1 MRLQRESSHR
11 FKHYSGILLFLIL
24 SGCAGSLLQ
33 KGPVDTAL
41 PKDMPKEMQ
50 DKFEVREA
58 TSSPSQAASSLPSGF
73 MVDAA
78 DSPTPSPVAQPESK
92 TKLGK
97 KKKKGKVTTP
107 DLSAPSLAKGGEKP
121 AQESSA
127 SNYPNRRPS
136 KDPLWVGEKQ
146 VWDITYFG
154 MSAGEFTLTTLPH
167 KVINNRKVYHIHGDA
182 VSSKV
187 FSLFY
192 RLDDKVDSFMDY
204 LGLFSHR
211 FHVLINESKQTRD
224 ALELNDS
231 DKGQTFYW
239 NRWTHVERGTT
250 ETKGFFPAPKF
261 AQDSLS
267 ALFFVRAKEE
277 LKDGEV
283 ITFPVISEGNH
294 WEAVITV
301 LRRQM
306 MDSPWGKVQTIVL
319 KPEHKLQGVLQK
331 TGDSFIWLTDDD
343 RRYVVRLE
351 AKVKI
356 GTVVGSLKSVEPGV
370 SP

>member
-1 MRLQRESSHR
+1 MRSQRVSTH
-11 FKHYSGILLFLIL
+11 FIQKLSGILLFIALG
-24 SGCAGSLLQ
+24 GCAGNLLK
-33 KGPVDTAL
+33 KGVGDSAL
-41 PKDMPKEMQ
+41 PEDLPKEMH
-50 DKFEVREA
+50 DKFEVREEG
-58 TSSPSQAASSLPSGF
+58 AAPRP
-73 MVDAA
+73 DAA
-78 DSPTPSPVAQPESK
+78 QGSPLPTGFVVDQPKASVSPTLLDRKAK
-92 TKLGK
+92 RT
-97 KKKKGKVTTP
+97 KKKKGKYAVP
-107 DLSAPSLAKGGEKP
+107 DLSAPLLAKDGEQAAADAP
-121 AQESSA
+121 QS
-127 SNYPNRRPS
+127 YPNRRPS
-136 KDPLWVGEKQ
+136 RDPLWVGEKQ

-154 MSAGEFTLTTLPH
+154 MSAGEFTLSTLPH
-167 KVINNRKVYHIHGDA
+167 KVINNRKVYHFHGDA

-187 FSLFY
+187 FSMFY
-192 RLDDKVDSFMDY
+192 RVDDKIDSFMDY

-211 FHVLINESKQTRD
+211 FHVVINESKQTRD

-231 DKGQTFYW
+231 EKGQTFYW
-239 NRWTHVERGTT
+239 NRWTHVDRGTT

-267 ALFFVRAKEE
+267 ALFFVRGRNE
-277 LKDGEV
+277 LRDGDV
-283 ITFPVISEGNH
+283 ITFPVISEGNY

-306 MDSPWGKVQTIVL
+306 MDSPLGKVQTVVL

-356 GTVVGSLKSVEPGV
+356 GTVVGTLKSVVPGV

>member
-1 MRLQRESSHR
+1 MRLQRESSLF
-11 FKHYSGILLFLIL
+11 FKQYYGIFLLLTL

-33 KGPVDTAL
+33 KGPTDSTL
-41 PKDMPKEMQ
+41 PKDLPKEMQ

-58 TSSPSQAASSLPSGF
+58 VTPQPHATQGSALPSGF
-73 MVDAA
+73 VVDAT
-78 DSPTPSPVAQPESK
+78 SSVTVPQSLVK
-92 TKLGK
+92 TKQM
-97 KKKKGKVTTP
+97 KKKKGKSSTLDV
-107 DLSAPSLAKGGEKP
+107 SAPVLAKDGEK
-121 AQESSA
+121 AIGETA
-127 SNYPNRRPS
+127 SYYPNRRPA

-231 DKGQTFYW
+231 EKGQTFYW

-267 ALFFVRAKEE
+267 ALFFVRGKNE

-301 LRRQM
+301 VKRQM
-306 MDSPWGKVQTIVL
+306 MDSPWGKVQTVML

-356 GTVVGSLKSVEPGV
+356 GTVVGTLKSAVPGV